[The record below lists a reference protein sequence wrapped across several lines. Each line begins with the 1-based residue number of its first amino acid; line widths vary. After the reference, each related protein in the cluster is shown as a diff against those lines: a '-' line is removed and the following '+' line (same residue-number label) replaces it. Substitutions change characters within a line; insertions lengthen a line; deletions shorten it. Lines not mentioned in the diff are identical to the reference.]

1 MSQKS
6 LNILSYIIKGGV
18 FILPA
23 LSLIVSGNLFFPFI
37 TGKAFFFRIIVE
49 ILFFLWIFL
58 CVFDKKYRPKKSP
71 LLFALAAVVL
81 VLTLAT
87 IFGENPS
94 RSFWSNYERMEGLVS
109 HLHLFAYFFILSGVF
124 RKEKDYKWLFA
135 AMLAVSVAISVYA
148 YMQFLGRL
156 EVHQGGTKLDATMGN
171 STYLA
176 IFIVFHLF
184 IISWMIYKYKN
195 IFARAAL
202 AFLFIFEA
210 PIIYYTMTRG
220 AILGFFGG
228 LIIFAGFMIFFSKN
242 KKVRLSFSAALVL
255 LLTAIGIF
263 MSARNTNFVKSRP
276 TLNKIASISLKE
288 QTVESRFTIWKMGYE
303 GFKENPILGW
313 GPENFNLVFNKFY
326 KPNMWKQEPW
336 FDRAHN
342 IIFDWLISAGILGF
356 LAYWSMFTAALYMIW
371 KRYLRDKKN
380 ISATEPILFTSL
392 FAAYSFHNLFV
403 FDNLT
408 SYFMF
413 FSILGFIQTV
423 YYEKQD
429 QNLNNS
435 RVSVNDINI
444 GSYVLLTAVFIL
456 AVMSLYMV
464 NLKPYLAGKEII
476 ASLREASQ
484 GAKIQNVLDN
494 FDRAISYRT
503 FGTPEAREQLS
514 GFATNAQIISQISE
528 DDKLKIL
535 NKSIQEMEYQVKAA
549 PNDAR
554 YHLFLGSLYTR
565 ANRNNDAL
573 GAINKAL
580 ELSPKK
586 QQIFY
591 VLADIYLS
599 KGENQK
605 ALELMK
611 TAYELDKSNTDAAKN
626 LAVVLVLDKK
636 EKEAE
641 DILREKFG
649 KEIVADKMLVN
660 AYARIDNYSRVK
672 EIWQEIIKTED
683 TAQNHVSLAASYLK
697 LEERENAVKELEKA
711 IELNPEFK
719 QQGEYFINEIK
730 SGRNP

>member
-6 LNILSYIIKGGV
+6 LNILLYIVKGGI
-18 FILPA
+18 FILPV
-23 LSLIVSGNLFFPFI
+23 LSFIVSGNLFFPFI
-37 TGKAFFFRIIVE
+37 TGKAFFFRTIVE

-58 CVFDKKYRPKKSP
+58 CVFDKKYRPRKSP
-71 LLFALAAVVL
+71 LLFALMAVVL
-81 VLTLAT
+81 VLSLAT
-87 IFGENPS
+87 IFGANPS

-109 HLHLFAYFFILSGVF
+109 HLHLFAYFLILSGVF

-135 AMLAVSVAISVYA
+135 SMLAVSAVISVYA

-184 IISWMIYKYKN
+184 IISWLIYKYKN
-195 IFARAAL
+195 IFARAGL
-202 AFLFIFEA
+202 AFLFVFEA

-228 LIIFAGFMIFFSKN
+228 LIIFTGLMIFFSGN
-242 KKVRLSFSAALVL
+242 KKIRLSFSAALVL
-255 LLTAIGIF
+255 LLAAVGIF
-263 MSARNTNFVKSRP
+263 MSAKNTNFVKSRP

-303 GFKENPILGW
+303 GFKENPVLGW

-342 IIFDWLISAGILGF
+342 IVFDWLISAGILGLF
-356 LAYWSMFTAALYMIW
+356 AYWSVFVTASFMIW

-380 ISATEPILFTSL
+380 ISVAEPILFTSL

-413 FSILGFIQTV
+413 FSMLGFIQTV

-429 QNLNNS
+429 QNQNNS

-456 AVMSLYMV
+456 AVLSLYFV

-484 GAKIQNVLDN
+484 GAKIQDVLN
-494 FDRAISYRT
+494 SFNRAISYRT

-514 GFATNAQIISQISE
+514 GFATNVQIVSQISE
-528 DDKLKIL
+528 EDKLKVL
-535 NKSIQEMEYQVKAA
+535 NKSVEEMERQVKDVS
-549 PNDAR
+549 NDAR
-554 YHLFLGSLYTR
+554 YYLFLGSLYAR
-565 ANRNNDAL
+565 VNKNDDAL
-573 GAINKAL
+573 IAMNKAL

-599 KGENQK
+599 REENQK

-611 TAYELDKSNTDAAKN
+611 TAYELDKSNIDAAKN
-626 LAVVLVLDKK
+626 LAVVLVLNRK

-641 DILREKFG
+641 DLLREKFG
-649 KEIVADKMLVN
+649 KEIIADKMLVN
-660 AYARIDNYSRVK
+660 AYARIDNYARVK

-683 TAQNHVSLAASYLK
+683 TAQNHVSLAASYLN
-697 LEERENAVKELEKA
+697 LEERDNAIKELEKA

-719 QQGEYFINEIK
+719 EQGEYFINEIK
-730 SGRNP
+730 AGRNP